1 MTHRESEQYR
11 LELTEIIKE
20 LPKEVG
26 ECLPEGLKDRLLD
39 IARKVGAST
48 RSARI
53 NDNGQRIVY
62 NDSIENLFSNVYQ
75 ALDTASIIEACRI
88 SARSSWISLVATI
101 ISLLAMVAAWVVA
114 WVVFFTKGKTVFS
127 FPAKAEA

>member
-62 NDSIENLFSNVYQ
+62 NASIEDLISNVYQ

-114 WVVFFTKGKTVFS
+114 WIAVL
-127 FPAKAEA
+127 AK